1 MSHDLTPTR
10 PSVHA
15 PVEPKLKLAA
25 LWTST
30 TLCYLYCD
38 YFALYAPGKLQG
50 MLQGQ
55 MGPLGEAT
63 PGVLLGASAFL
74 SIPCL
79 MVALTMVTPPRIS
92 RALNVLAGLLFTAI
106 MALIVPGR
114 RGYYQYWGFLEILL
128 TMSIVGLSV
137 RWTPAAPGAGRD

>member
-1 MSHDLTPTR
+1 MPFVPTSAHPSGDVPVTTPF
-10 PSVHA
+10 
-15 PVEPKLKLAA
+15 KLAA
-25 LWTST
+25 LWAST

-79 MVALTMVTPPRIS
+79 MVALTLVTPPRIS
-92 RALNVLAGLLFTAI
+92 RGMNLVAGLLFTAI

-114 RGYYQYWGFLEILL
+114 RGYYQFWGVLEILL
-128 TMSIVGLSV
+128 TLAIVGLSI
-137 RWTPAAPGAGRD
+137 RWTPTTPGPDRG